1 MNTTQTTTLA
11 AAFIAAIAAVD
22 VDRLKALRAESRAL
36 TDGRLLVLR
45 HALMNHRDARE
56 ETMDWD
62 GVTRHEIDVINI
74 EIDMRFYEREI
85 A

>member
-1 MNTTQTTTLA
+1 MHGTTPA

-22 VDRLKALRAESRAL
+22 MDRLKALRAEARAL
-36 TDGRLLVLR
+36 TDGHLLVLR
-45 HALMNHRDARE
+45 HALMGHRDARE
-56 ETMDWD
+56 ETMGWD

-74 EIDMRFYEREI
+74 EIDMRFYKREI